1 MNGRE
6 RHVHGLAAQ
15 GGQAHSDFAA
25 FDQEIIDLQFLAPGS
40 LRLWQRMDKALLLGL
55 AALLL
60 DQCTKLAA
68 RLSLSPGEA
77 IPSDA
82 RLRLT
87 NVANPGI
94 LFGAPAS
101 SLVSLLVPLAMMLV
115 VLALYWRFRRSPST
129 VLAVGTGLF
138 VGGTLGNLTD
148 RIFCGEV
155 TDFIEVVAAGGD
167 SSMVFNLADLCILAG
182 IVLLEAFFIRLVVR
196 VIVKKGLRYN
206 PLKAALVRMM
216 RRGGEGKTR

>member
-1 MNGRE
+1 MGD
-6 RHVHGLAAQ
+6 LAV
-15 GGQAHSDFAA
+15 
-25 FDQEIIDLQFLAPGS
+25 GS
-40 LRLWQRMDKALLLGL
+40 ASSTPRLWQRVDKALLLGL

-68 RLSLSPGEA
+68 KLSLSPGEA
-77 IPSDA
+77 VPDDA

-101 SLVSLLVPLAMMLV
+101 SLVSLLLPLAMMLV

-129 VLAVGTGLF
+129 LLGIGTGLF

-155 TDFIEVVAAGGD
+155 TDFIEVVSAGGD

-182 IVLLEAFFIRLVVR
+182 IVLLEAFFIRLIIR
-196 VIVKKGLRYN
+196 VIIKKGLRYN
-206 PLKAALVRMM
+206 PLKVAFVRMM
-216 RRGGEGKTR
+216 QRGGGGKPR

>member
-1 MNGRE
+1 MGD
-6 RHVHGLAAQ
+6 LAV
-15 GGQAHSDFAA
+15 
-25 FDQEIIDLQFLAPGS
+25 GS
-40 LRLWQRMDKALLLGL
+40 ASSTPRLWQRVDKALLLGL

-68 RLSLSPGEA
+68 KLSLSPGEA
-77 IPSDA
+77 RPDDA

-101 SLVSLLVPLAMMLV
+101 SLVSLLLPLAMMLV

-129 VLAVGTGLF
+129 LLGIGTGLF

-155 TDFIEVVAAGGD
+155 TDFIEVVSAGGD

-182 IVLLEAFFIRLVVR
+182 IVLLEAFFIRLIIR
-196 VIVKKGLRYN
+196 VIIKKGLRYN
-206 PLKAALVRMM
+206 PLKVAFVRMM
-216 RRGGEGKTR
+216 QRGGGGKPR